1 MTEKKT
7 FKGSVDIDCRT
18 DGWSVESWNDSI
30 STQTGYDFFSTD
42 EWDMEVTFTKKVKP
56 VEAGQRRT
64 YRAGSPSEELVT
76 IIAVSGDHV
85 WAATDPDSLYDS
97 SWVTKLEWIS

>member
-7 FKGSVDIDCRT
+7 FKNPELDYNT
-18 DGWSVESWNDSI
+18 DAWHSNEWGWSVDNEVFPEKD
-30 STQTGYDFFSTD
+30 
-42 EWDMEVTFTKKVKP
+42 WDMEVTFTKKVKP

-64 YRAGSPSEELVT
+64 YKAGSLSEELVT
-76 IIAVSGDHV
+76 VIAVSGDLV
-85 WAATDPDSLYDS
+85 WVATDPDSLYDS